1 MLTTL
6 AQEAPMSD
14 APTPPHHPHT
24 ADPAGP
30 RRQESD
36 AIRSATQPLRR
47 GLWILTAAWLATV
60 AFTVPRLTPSDP
72 PIQQVIRVE
81 RLEIVEPDGT
91 LSLVLAN
98 SQRPAV
104 ATLDG
109 KPIMA
114 NQAAE
119 RRYPTM
125 IFFDGQGD
133 EVGGMLFQTGGT
145 PDAPNASR
153 QLTLD
158 GWKQDQTVVLL
169 HHQNQRGSQSGL
181 SVSDRPKR
189 HMFDNM
195 ADLGLQPG
203 AARSQF
209 EAALMA
215 LPEETRQQRMGELF
229 GVTRLFV
236 GSNWND
242 VAVLQLNDGRGRP
255 RMIIGVPADGA
266 PFIRMLDENGRVTM
280 ELPERPR

>member
-1 MLTTL
+1 
-6 AQEAPMSD
+6 MSD
-14 APTPPHHPHT
+14 APTPPQNVYAAAPVDPRHP
-24 ADPAGP
+24 D
-30 RRQESD
+30 SD
-36 AIRSATQPLRR
+36 TVRTATQPLRR
-47 GLWILTAAWLATV
+47 GLWILTACWLATV
-60 AFTVPRLTPSDP
+60 AFTVPRLGPSDP

-91 LSLVLAN
+91 LALVLAN

-109 KPIMA
+109 RPIMA
-114 NQAAE
+114 NQEAE

-125 IFFDGQGD
+125 IFFDGRGD

-169 HHQNQRGSQSGL
+169 HHQSQRGSQSGL
-181 SVSDRPKR
+181 SVSDRPRR

-195 ADLGLQPG
+195 AELGLQPG

-229 GVTRLFV
+229 GVNRLFV

-242 VAVLQLNDGRGRP
+242 VAVLQLNDGRGRA
-255 RMIIGVPADGA
+255 RILIGVPADGA

-280 ELPERPR
+280 ELPARAP